1 MPIQNQGLRKDLNLA
16 EIPIDA
22 QALNNL
28 GGEGIAGDL
37 RILSN
42 NLRNTSSI
50 AYNSNLNGFFTFP
63 ESQQAV
69 FTNDDVVSVG
79 TTVSFA
85 STTLQP
91 SVEYFICNSDGESQ
105 FKISSTSSTSDVGVS
120 TITISGTPSPVAF
133 NIIRKN
139 PVHKENLVN
148 FIKPEVQD
156 ALDQFSWID
165 NLNASFD
172 ESGSNIDSA
181 KYFIEKKYQNG
192 RDLLND
198 RDIKYEG
205 SVTISDPANLNTNK
219 VGLDDPKSPGV
230 FIGDTRA
237 FSSNDQPWTE
247 TGTPTSGSL
256 ETSSQTVSIGE
267 LTFNGDVKIE
277 GLNVENQSS
286 NVGIKSYTHKL
297 PVVIDGTTY
306 FILLTE

>member
-28 GGEGIAGDL
+28 AGEGIAGDL

-105 FKISSTSSTSDVGVS
+105 FKISLTPSTSDVGLS
-120 TITISGTPSPVAF
+120 TITISGTPSPAAF

-139 PVHKENLVN
+139 PVHKENLIN
-148 FIKPEVQD
+148 FIEPEVQD
-156 ALDQFSWID
+156 AIGEFSWID

-181 KYFIEKKYQNG
+181 RYFIEKKYQNG
-192 RDLLND
+192 RDLSND

-205 SVTISDPANLNTNK
+205 SVTISDPANLNANK

-247 TGTPTSGSL
+247 TGTSI
-256 ETSSQTVSIGE
+256 ETSSETVSIGE

>member
-105 FKISSTSSTSDVGVS
+105 FKISLTPSTSDVGVS
-120 TITISGTPSPVAF
+120 TITISGTPSPAAF

-139 PVHKENLVN
+139 PVHKENLIN
-148 FIKPEVQD
+148 FIEPEVQD
-156 ALDQFSWID
+156 ALSEFSWID

-181 KYFIEKKYQNG
+181 RYFIEKKYQNG
-192 RDLLND
+192 RDLSND

-205 SVTISDPANLNTNK
+205 SVTISDPANLNANK

-247 TGTPTSGSL
+247 TGTSI
-256 ETSSQTVSIGE
+256 ETSSETVSVGE

>member
-28 GGEGIAGDL
+28 AGEGIAGDL

-105 FKISSTSSTSDVGVS
+105 FKISLTPSTSDVGVS
-120 TITISGTPSPVAF
+120 TITISGTPSPAAF

-139 PVHKENLVN
+139 PVHKENLIN
-148 FIKPEVQD
+148 FIEPEVQD
-156 ALDQFSWID
+156 ALSEFSWID

-181 KYFIEKKYQNG
+181 RYFIEKKYQNG
-192 RDLLND
+192 RDLSND

-205 SVTISDPANLNTNK
+205 SVTISDPANLNANK

-247 TGTPTSGSL
+247 TGTSI
-256 ETSSQTVSIGE
+256 ETSSETVSVGE

>member
-28 GGEGIAGDL
+28 AGEGIAGDL

-69 FTNDDVVSVG
+69 FTNNDVVSVG

-105 FKISSTSSTSDVGVS
+105 FKISLTPSTSDVGLS
-120 TITISGTPSPVAF
+120 TITISGTPSPAAF

-139 PVHKENLVN
+139 PVHKENLIN
-148 FIKPEVQD
+148 FIEPEVQD
-156 ALDQFSWID
+156 ALDEFSWID

-181 KYFIEKKYQNG
+181 RYFIEKKYQNG
-192 RDLLND
+192 RDLSND

-205 SVTISDPANLNTNK
+205 SVTISDPANLNANK

-247 TGTPTSGSL
+247 TGTSI
-256 ETSSQTVSIGE
+256 ETSSETVSIGE

>member
-105 FKISSTSSTSDVGVS
+105 FKISLTPSTSDVGVS
-120 TITISGTPSPVAF
+120 TITISGTPSPAAF

-139 PVHKENLVN
+139 PVHKENLIN
-148 FIKPEVQD
+148 FIEPEVQD
-156 ALDQFSWID
+156 ALSEFSWID

-192 RDLLND
+192 RDLSND

-205 SVTISDPANLNTNK
+205 SVTISDPANLNANK

-247 TGTPTSGSL
+247 TGTSI
-256 ETSSQTVSIGE
+256 ETSSETVSVGE

>member
-28 GGEGIAGDL
+28 AGEGIAGDL

-105 FKISSTSSTSDVGVS
+105 FKISLTPSTSDVGLS
-120 TITISGTPSPVAF
+120 TITISGTPSPAAF

-139 PVHKENLVN
+139 PVHKENLIN
-148 FIKPEVQD
+148 FIEPEVQD
-156 ALDQFSWID
+156 AIGEFSWID

-181 KYFIEKKYQNG
+181 RYFIEKKYQNG

-205 SVTISDPANLNTNK
+205 SVTISDPANLNANK

-247 TGTPTSGSL
+247 TGTSI
-256 ETSSQTVSIGE
+256 ETSSETVSIGE